1 MKNYI
6 LVYLIAAYLV
16 FPILITSDYWYR
28 IYMGDYTYYSTRYA
42 SSIEYWNV
50 IRPNFLVAGSLF
62 LIVSLLPF
70 HFIEKY
76 LITTKEIVNFWIRS
90 ILFVIYNILV
100 IVITGYGG
108 ILTLQLSEGNIPVWL
123 NIIFWSMCIRLI
135 FKIFSADLKYSIIE
149 YE

>member
-135 FKIFSADLKYSIIE
+135 FKVFSADLKYSIIE

>member
-62 LIVSLLPF
+62 LIISLLPF
-70 HFIEKY
+70 HFIERY
-76 LITTKEIVNFWIRS
+76 LLMTKKIINFWIRS
-90 ILFVIYNILV
+90 ILFVIYNMLV

-108 ILTLQLSEGNIPVWL
+108 ILTLQLSESNIPVWL
-123 NIIFWSMCIRLI
+123 NIIFWCMCVRLI
-135 FKIFSADLKYSIIE
+135 FKVFSVDLKYYISE
-149 YE
+149 E